1 MTTTIYREF
10 EFAACDGKWSVDG
23 HPRRDVIEK
32 KAIHIDFK
40 GKEAISLMCGDH
52 PMIVL
57 MQAMQLKV
65 ITPEQYASLTS
76 LYMDVEDFTFGMVIL
91 DKHSGAILVG
101 MYTPPMLAIKNKP
114 IVYDLGSTGGEFAA
128 HCLYYAEQKLRKK
141 KRHRG
146 YSTSSVG
153 CKVTSAVTYAYR
165 RDRYSGGK
173 VYKILW
179 KDDGIKYSNIPL
191 SNNSIKN
198 HYRRILEETLKI
210 IHSRYE
216 EKMNMRQNAQLH
228 AAAASI
234 SQTGQPKPQSNQHN
248 QTPSES
254 GDKSHQMTM
263 SRAINYAR
271 LFSD

>member
-1 MTTTIYREF
+1 MTTTIYRES
-10 EFAACDGKWSVDG
+10 EFAACDGKWSVNG
-23 HPRRDVIEK
+23 VSRNDVIEK

-40 GKEAISLMCGDH
+40 GQEAITLMCGDH

-65 ITPEQYASLTS
+65 ITPEQYASLVN
-76 LYMDVEDFTFGMVIL
+76 LYMDIDNFTFSMAIL
-91 DKHSGAILVG
+91 DKNSGAILVG
-101 MYTPPMLAIKNKP
+101 RLESLITAKRGKP
-114 IVYDLGSTGGEFAA
+114 IAYDLGSTGGEFAA

-141 KRHRG
+141 RRHRG
-146 YSTSSVG
+146 YSTSTVG
-153 CKVTSAVTYAYR
+153 CKVSSAVRYAYR
-165 RDRYSGGK
+165 RDCYSGGK

-179 KDDGIKYSNIPL
+179 DDEGIKYNNIPL
-191 SNNSIKN
+191 SNDSTKN

-216 EKMNMRQNAQLH
+216 EIMNMRQNAKLDTV
-228 AAAASI
+228 AASL
-234 SQTGQPKPQSNQHN
+234 SQAGQPKTKNTYRN
-248 QTPSES
+248 QTHSAS
-254 GDKSHQMTM
+254 FDKSYQMTM

>member
-1 MTTTIYREF
+1 MTTTIYREY
-10 EFAACDGKWSVDG
+10 EFAACDSKWSVDG
-23 HPRRDVIEK
+23 HPRRDVLEK

-40 GKEAISLMCGDH
+40 GREAISLMCGDH

-65 ITPEQYASLTS
+65 ITPEQYASLQS

-91 DKHSGAILVG
+91 DKQSGAILVN
-101 MYTPPMLAIKNKP
+101 MYTPPMVTIKRKQ
-114 IVYDLGSTGGEFAA
+114 IVYDLGSTGGEFSA
-128 HCLYYAEQKLRKK
+128 HCLYHAEQKLRKK

-153 CKVTSAVTYAYR
+153 CKITSAVRYAYR
-165 RDRYSGGK
+165 RDRFSGGK

-179 KDDGIKYSNIPL
+179 LDNDMKYSNIPL
-191 SNNSIKN
+191 SNDSVKN
-198 HYRRILEETLKI
+198 HYRRILEDTLKI

-216 EKMNMRQNAQLH
+216 EKTNMRQNAQLQT
-228 AAAASI
+228 AAASQ
-234 SQTGQPKPQSNQHN
+234 SQTGQPKIQNKQLN
-248 QTPSES
+248 QTPNAS
-254 GDKSHQMTM
+254 GDRSHQMTM